1 MGIVMENVERQIELL
16 CGTCGNNMF
25 EILDSNHKDLFD
37 MPDNS
42 EVKCSYCGRIYTK
55 DELLQDNEG
64 LINSNINDVILEF
77 TRNLENELK
86 RVFK

>member
-1 MGIVMENVERQIELL
+1 MENVERQIELL

-25 EILDSNHKDLFD
+25 EILDSNQKDLFD
-37 MPDNS
+37 MPNNS